1 MARWVPVEAAKS
13 SFREPCF
20 GESGAFLYRRTEPQ
34 NSGVTSCRGVS
45 YTVRMDVAALAA
57 IELLDSDAKPRHLG
71 DFWSDRSAVLV
82 FLRHFG

>member
-34 NSGVTSCRGVS
+34 NSGVT
-45 YTVRMDVAALAA
+45 
-57 IELLDSDAKPRHLG
+57 LLDSDAKPRHLG